1 MTESE
6 QFAIIPAPV
15 GDGFVELAA
24 APPRAQGKVF
34 RKQILKFG
42 DLKYKGRTYKVDDAF
57 ADTLVRNFH
66 EVGEI
71 VHAPKAG
78 ARNEHND
85 DPDRNVGEV
94 IGVEKTDKG
103 VDIILDARTS
113 DAEKIGKTILGV
125 SGLIALNHENRET
138 GERVG
143 PTLLHACLTNR
154 PHVTGLA
161 PFEEILAMTA
171 GEADIQEE
179 AVFLTAADET
189 EESTAMPTTK
199 EELIEAL
206 KNEHKIDVVALT
218 AEVEELRPLKDEV
231 SNLRP
236 KADGFAAL
244 TSAITDTFTADE
256 GVLALSATDAT
267 VEEYVTSITNAHDQI
282 VALSTEIE
290 TQKKEASD
298 KEAEADVEK
307 LVLSGYILPAKKEAA
322 LRLRKHDKDL
332 FEETYDTQV
341 ISLSHEQ
348 GGDPIEIPGTTYAEE
363 IERLSKLA
371 PSAAS

>member
-1 MTESE
+1 MPDSE

-15 GDGFVELAA
+15 GDGFVELSS

-34 RKQILKFG
+34 RKQILKYG
-42 DLKYKGRTYKVDDAF
+42 DLNYKGRKYKVDETF

-78 ARNEHND
+78 PRNEHND

-94 IGVEKTDKG
+94 IGIEKTDKG
-103 VDIILDARTS
+103 VDIILDARTD

-171 GEADIQEE
+171 GGADTQEE
-179 AVFLTAADET
+179 TIFLTDI
-189 EESTAMPTTK
+189 EETAMPTK
-199 EELIEAL
+199 EEAIEAL
-206 KNEHKIDVVALT
+206 KKDHGIDVVALT
-218 AEVEELRPLKDEV
+218 AEVEELRPLKAENAD
-231 SNLRP
+231 LKP
-236 KADGFAAL
+236 KADGYVAL
-244 TSAITDTFTADE
+244 TSAISTAFE
-256 GVLALSATDAT
+256 GDADVLALTAGSEAT
-267 VEEYVTSITNAHDQI
+267 VEEYITSVTNAHDQI
-282 VALSTEIE
+282 VSLSAEIE
-290 TQKKEASD
+290 TAKKEALD

-307 LVLSGYILPAKKEAA
+307 LVLSGYILPAKKDAA

-332 FEETYDTQV
+332 FNETYDAPV
-341 ISLSHEQ
+341 IALSQEQ
-348 GGDPIEIPGTTYAEE
+348 GDEPVEIPGKTYEEE
-363 IERLSKLA
+363 IDRLSKIV
-371 PSAAS
+371 PSAAN